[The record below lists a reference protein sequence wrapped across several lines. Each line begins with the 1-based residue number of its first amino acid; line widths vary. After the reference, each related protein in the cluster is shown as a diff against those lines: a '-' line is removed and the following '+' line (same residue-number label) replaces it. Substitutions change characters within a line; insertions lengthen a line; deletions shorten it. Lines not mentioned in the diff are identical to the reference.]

1 MIFRKM
7 KRDGRWLSWVRAGGL
22 AWVLAGPAVLGQHL
36 TLTVNSAGN
45 DRTPDAQLTLVEALA
60 YANDVL
66 ARVSGEEAIHGLGRP
81 LSVGESP
88 WVEEDD
94 DLPSGAWIRFAIPGS
109 GIQVIEAPAGG
120 FPAVVASRVTIDGY
134 TQPGAQPNTQG
145 LLEGNNAQLRVVLDA
160 RVLVAHPETG
170 AVPDYTLNLRGSDI
184 VVRGL
189 SVLAGT
195 DTENYGLYFSHGA
208 EGGAIQGCWLGLT
221 PDRSV
226 MSGGEVAMAAYGT
239 AGGQVFGT
247 DGDGVGDRA
256 EFNVVVA
263 HAIAVQFEETRDIR
277 VSGNYLGVLPDGLT
291 LPPAAILEALE
302 GDTVEG
308 SALEGTIW
316 IGTNGDGVAD
326 ADEGNLIG
334 GMKDDVIEF
343 YGDVERVVV
352 AGNRI
357 GVGVDGTTPLPVGR
371 LLRARQGKIVIGSPA
386 EEAPLKPVW
395 ANVIAH
401 ATRPLIQHGAGL
413 SVSFRGNSLFGN
425 EGPLMDRLDQ
435 SRHAEWL
442 GRATELVPVLD
453 AGSTATLLTGTVAL
467 SGPGPN
473 ARMPAFVDIYVA
485 DAGTV
490 SGSPQGR
497 HWVVTRAEGGMMD
510 EDPEADRFRF
520 DLTGVRF
527 PVTGMQ
533 HLVVA
538 ATVRDA
544 NGFETTEF
552 SAPLM
557 VHIVNPPEGEY
568 LDQVPMQGPMLH
580 VNILHRLVDAT
591 PSLSVHLDAGVPVL
605 TPLALSHPGESLDPA
620 APWHGELDPGM
631 GGMAFNRQYGFLMDG
646 ESEPLPEGHGIRIRM
661 LTAAPGLVV
670 RHYRMNPAQWMP
682 MFGQGGSDEVF
693 AWNLMMFHPA
703 YAAPANL
710 AGPVEATYEAYVVDG
725 SGGRVGT
732 AAAFTLTW
740 TVARG
745 LELSG
750 WRRAG
755 DRWEVDVQVP
765 TALAGRGLALQRTT
779 AWGTAWETVDM
790 LMPATAGV
798 VVLRDAQPP
807 LGGAFYRARVS
818 SP

>member
-1 MIFRKM
+1 M
-7 KRDGRWLSWVRAGGL
+7 
-22 AWVLAGPAVLGQHL
+22 VLAGPGAVGQFL
-36 TLTVNSAGN
+36 TLTVNSTGN
-45 DRTPDAQLTLVEALA
+45 DRTPDAQFTLVEALA

-66 ARVSGEEAIHGLGRP
+66 ARVDGEDAIHGLGRP
-81 LSVGESP
+81 LSVGESG
-88 WVEEDD
+88 WVEEEDE
-94 DLPSGAWIRFAIPGS
+94 LPAGALIRFSIPGT

-120 FPAVVASRVTIDGY
+120 FPAVVASGVTVDGY

-145 LLEGNNAQLRVVLDA
+145 LLEGNNAQLRIVLDA
-160 RVLVAHPETG
+160 RVLAAHPETG
-170 AVPDYTLNLRGSDI
+170 ETPDYTLNLRGSGI

-195 DTENYGLYFSHGA
+195 DTANYGMYFSHGA
-208 EGGAIQGCWLGLT
+208 EGGAVQGCWLGLT
-221 PDRSV
+221 PDGSGI
-226 MSGGEVAMAAYGT
+226 SGGEVAMAAYGT

-247 DGDGVGDRA
+247 NGDGVEDRA

-263 HAIAVQFEETRDIR
+263 HAIAVQLEETRDIR

-291 LPPAAILEALE
+291 LPPADILEALE
-302 GDTVEG
+302 GDAIEG
-308 SALEGTIW
+308 STLEGTIW
-316 IGTNGDGVAD
+316 IGTHGDGLAD
-326 ADEGNLIG
+326 ADEGNVIG

-371 LLRARQGKIVIGSPA
+371 LLRARQGRIVIGSPA

-401 ATRPLIQHGAGL
+401 ATRPLIQHGTGL
-413 SVSFRGNSLFGN
+413 SVSLRGNTFFGN
-425 EGPLMDRLDQ
+425 TGPLMDRLEQ

-442 GRATELVPVLD
+442 GRTTELVPVLD
-453 AGSTATLLTGTVAL
+453 PGSTATLLTGSVAL

-473 ARMPAFVDIYVA
+473 ARMPAFVDIYVT
-485 DAGTV
+485 DPGTV
-490 SGSPQGR
+490 AESPQGR
-497 HWVVTRAEGGMMD
+497 YLVVTRAEGGMMD
-510 EDPEADRFRF
+510 EDPEPDRFRF

-544 NGFETTEF
+544 DGFETTEF

-557 VHIVNPPEGEY
+557 VSIVNPPEGEY

-580 VNILHRLVDAT
+580 VNLLHRRVEEAS
-591 PSLSVHLDAGVPVL
+591 SLSVHLDAGVPVL
-605 TPLALSHPGESLDPA
+605 TPLALSHPGESLDPS
-620 APWHGELDPGM
+620 APWHGELDPKM

-646 ESEPLPEGHGIRIRM
+646 ESDPLPEGHGIRIRM
-661 LTAAPGLVV
+661 LTATPGLLV
-670 RHYRMNPAQWMP
+670 RQYRMSPAQWMP
-682 MFGQGGSDEVF
+682 MFGQGGSEEVF

-703 YAAPANL
+703 YAAPAS
-710 AGPVEATYEAYVVDG
+710 AVGPLEARYEAYVVDG
-725 SGGRVGT
+725 LGERVGT
-732 AAAFTLTW
+732 ATEFTLTW

-745 LELSG
+745 LVLSG

-755 DRWEVDVQVP
+755 DGWEVDVDVP
-765 TALAGRGLALQRTT
+765 AAGAGQGLALQRTT
-779 AWGTAWETVDM
+779 AWGMPWETVDM
-790 LMPATAGV
+790 RMPATSGV
-798 VVLRDAQPP
+798 VVMRDPQPP
-807 LGGAFYRARVS
+807 MDGAFYRARLQ